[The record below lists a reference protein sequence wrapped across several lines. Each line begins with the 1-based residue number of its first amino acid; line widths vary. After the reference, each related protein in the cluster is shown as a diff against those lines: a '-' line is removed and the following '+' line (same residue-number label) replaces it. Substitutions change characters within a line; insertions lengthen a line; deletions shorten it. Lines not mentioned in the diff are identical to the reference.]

1 MSSLTKT
8 LLAITLLSLFN
19 SAVIA
24 KTQQTNTKNIQV
36 NKNKTSVTNPSSVT
50 EADDNSLELTEDEQV
65 SEVPV
70 EAIQQFIKVYQVVQQ
85 NYVNELNDEQLFN
98 AAIKG
103 LVNQDN
109 YSRYLNMEDYQDLIR
124 YTEGGEATVDFEL
137 IKKNNHWV
145 INQLRED
152 SATTKLGLKNDL
164 AVYRINEQNINQLN
178 AEQVQNLLLGAM
190 GSTLT
195 IQLGENTQPIKL
207 IRNKA
212 QNTDIRSKL
221 MLQNQVLYI
230 HIPVF
235 KQETANEIKNAIYDV
250 AHLPVQAILLDLR
263 NNPGGLLSSA
273 VETSELFL
281 KQGLI
286 VSTKS
291 RAEGNQNFRALS
303 KMTFE
308 HKLGI
313 IINHKSASAA
323 EVFTAA
329 MQQNQRAYVMG
340 EKSYGKGVVQKVLPL
355 DNGDAVSLTV
365 AHYYTPN
372 GQQLD
377 GKGIIP
383 NLLSP
388 RNQLDDD
395 EYLEKMAEALLQHSS
410 KR

>member
-19 SAVIA
+19 STVIA
-24 KTQQTNTKNIQV
+24 KTQQANTKNIQA
-36 NKNKTSVTNPSSVT
+36 NKNKTSVTNQSNLT
-50 EADDNSLELTEDEQV
+50 ETDDNPLELTEDEQI

-137 IKKNNHWV
+137 VKKNNHWV
-145 INQLRED
+145 ISHLRED
-152 SATTKLGLKNDL
+152 STTAKLGLKNDL
-164 AVYRINEQNINQLN
+164 AVYRINEQNINQLD
-178 AEQVQNLLLGAM
+178 AEQVQHLLSGAM

-235 KQETANEIKNAIYDV
+235 KQETANEIKNAIYDT
-250 AHLPVQAILLDLR
+250 AHLPVQAILIDLR

-303 KMTFE
+303 KQVFE

-313 IINHKSASAA
+313 LINSKSASAA

-377 GKGIIP
+377 GKGIMP

-395 EYLEKMAEALLQHSS
+395 EYLEKMAEALLQQSS

>member
-24 KTQQTNTKNIQV
+24 KTQQTNTKNIQA
-36 NKNKTSVTNPSSVT
+36 NQNKTSASKLSQQV
-50 EADDNSLELTEDEQV
+50 ADESLDLREDELIN
-65 SEVPV
+65 EVPV

-85 NYVNELNDEQLFN
+85 NYVNELSDEQLFN

-137 IKKNNHWV
+137 IKKHNQWV
-145 INQLRED
+145 ISQLRED
-152 SATTKLGLKNDL
+152 SPSAKLGLKNDL
-164 AVYRINEQNINQLN
+164 AVYRINDKNINQLD

-313 IINHKSASAA
+313 IINNKSASAA

-377 GKGIIP
+377 GKGIMP